1 MPVKNWDSISRE
13 VVSLFTTITDE
24 EPIYII
30 CLNWNLV
37 CKGFLNDKGWTKW
50 TNDGTNLS
58 MSVEENSIYFLIY
71 SKLGLHEMIYHR
83 NKKPEIEHLYD
94 AKELPKFKIIKGRY
108 NKIDLQLKR
117 EKNMLLGKMKYF
129 ETHSLKFEPDQWD
142 YLGLRRKIIVGRKL
156 VKKFSDVAKDTR
168 QVKVKAPEPKD
179 RKAVH
184 KKVVIH
190 SKPKKPV
197 KKPMEIIVDDYE
209 ASITSAQ
216 DDIKALKSRDN
227 RKAANKA
234 LATMEEAYGIIR
246 RCDKA
251 VADRNERIK
260 KLRRRQLELKRKP
273 MRKLAKQS
281 QHDELSRKI
290 EMIDRMNEKEL
301 MIKTQK
307 VTEFCGLREAILTIR
322 TNEEKLKPGDVNQLI
337 DGAVISELQSEA
349 ILKAQKKL
357 DKYKND

>member
-1 MPVKNWDSISRE
+1 MPEKNWDRLSRE
-13 VVSLFTTITDE
+13 IVTLFTTITDE

-58 MSVEENSIYFLIY
+58 MAVEDRSISVLIY
-71 SKLGLHEMIYHR
+71 SKLGLHEMTYHI
-83 NKKPEIEHLYD
+83 NKKPEIEHLYN
-94 AKELPKFKIIKGRY
+94 AKELPKFKIIKGRH
-108 NKIDLQLKR
+108 NKIDLQIQR

-129 ETHSLKFEPDQWD
+129 ETHSLKFEPEQWD

-156 VKKFSDVAKDTR
+156 VKKFSEIEKDTR
-168 QVKVKAPEPKD
+168 QVKVKSPEPKD

-190 SKPKKPV
+190 SKPKKPL
-197 KKPMEIIVDDYE
+197 KEPMEIIVNDYE
-209 ASITSAQ
+209 ESINSARS
-216 DDIKALKSRDN
+216 DIKALKSRDN
-227 RKAANKA
+227 RKVANKA
-234 LATMEEAYGIIR
+234 LGRMEDAYVIIR
-246 RCDKA
+246 RCDKD
-251 VADRNERIK
+251 VAGRNERIK
-260 KLRRRQLELKRKP
+260 KLRRQHIQLKSKP
-273 MRKLAKQS
+273 MRKLSKQT
-281 QHDELSRKI
+281 QLNELVRKI

-307 VTEFCGLREAILTIR
+307 VTEFCSLREAILTIR
-322 TNEEKLKPGDVNQLI
+322 TNEEKLKPHDVNQLI
-337 DGAVISELQSEA
+337 DDAVISELQSEA